1 MSTPPPPVP
10 LPPAYATVDQFRT
23 FAAYLGDVIDLP
35 GAGNDVDVAG
45 LLARSSRDL
54 EGFLAF
60 PVPADPPD
68 PEAPLSPL
76 RITNLTRHETVALAQ
91 ACCCQAAYR
100 LVRDESDLAEGTPG
114 ITSVAG
120 VTFAATAPS
129 PIGPETFYALAGCP
143 SLWWHRSGTVLPEPE
158 PTTWIDPETGV
169 TVSMPLEP
177 TTNGTIPPD

>member
-1 MSTPPPPVP
+1 M
-10 LPPAYATVDQFRT
+10 
-23 FAAYLGDVIDLP
+23 IDLP
-35 GAGNDVDVAG
+35 GAGNDLDVAG
-45 LLARSSRDL
+45 LLARSSADI
-54 EGFLAF
+54 EGFLCW

-76 RITNLTRHETVALAQ
+76 RISGLTRHETFALAQ
-91 ACCCQAAYR
+91 ATVCQACYR
-100 LVRDESDLAEGTPG
+100 LVRDESELAEGAPG

-158 PTTWIDPETGV
+158 PIRWIDPLTGLPA
-169 TVSMPLEP
+169 SMPPEP